1 MPITPTYPG
10 VYIEEI
16 PSGVRTIT
24 GVSTSVTA
32 FIGYTPAGPANH
44 PKQLFNFGEY
54 ERIFGGLHKD
64 SPLSYGVSQFFLNG
78 GGEAWIVRVAQ
89 GTATASVTIS
99 NPSATPTDVLDIEAK
114 SAGKWGNYLRLDVD
128 YDTTNPDASFN
139 LGVTELVTR
148 GQDLVPNRV
157 ESFRNLSMN
166 SESPF
171 YVEKVVEATSDL
183 IKAKRNAAFAGEIAT
198 LPAGK
203 SISGTITLPGD
214 LASTSGH
221 NIVVSVD
228 GKPAVTVPAF
238 DPNSPPP
245 ATIPL
250 LRQSIVAAINAEL
263 GTNAVSGSESGTAT
277 SGVIE
282 LESGTNGDE
291 TSAVTISNAANND
304 VAAAL
309 HLGVANGGTEIPATS
324 SLRPAQTGTVGIDIT
339 DKTAT
344 DLNNKSL
351 ELEIS
356 TVAGGTQPA
365 ETVNFGAEFSD
376 PMVVNEVAT
385 TLQEKIR
392 TLHPDQTL
400 YSNAEVSVVN
410 GALRVVMGGPS
421 PNPVVTFD
429 NPGGLA
435 TQLGIRHD
443 QTGVNNN
450 VTRYALGIGEMSE
463 DQTNATQGTDGSKG
477 GVTELIGSESDKTGI
492 YALADVDIF
501 NILCIPESASL
512 SDAEA
517 KTLIGKA
524 AAYAQ
529 ERRAFYIVDP
539 PDVGGAT
546 PEKIKEWHAKLGLQ
560 SKNSAIYFPR
570 VRLSDPLENYRVGPF
585 APSGTMAGLY
595 ARTDSARGVWKAPAG
610 TEAGLR
616 VAGLDSPMTDDQ
628 NGVLNKL
635 GINCLRTFPI
645 YGRVSWGA
653 RTFEGA
659 DQKASEWKY
668 VPVRR
673 TALFIEES
681 LFRGLKWAVFEPN
694 GETLWAQI
702 RVAAGGFMN
711 NLFRQGAFKGTSPR
725 EAYFVKCDAETT
737 TQNDIDLGIVNVMVG
752 FAPLKPAEFVVIKI
766 QQIAGQVQT

>member
-32 FIGYTPAGPANH
+32 FIGYTPAGPADD
-44 PKQLFNFGEY
+44 PKRIFNFGDY

-78 GGEAWIVRVAQ
+78 GSEAWIVRVAQ
-89 GTATASVTIS
+89 GAATASVTMS
-99 NPSATPTDVLDIEAK
+99 NPAGVDVLDVSAK

-128 YDTTNPDASFN
+128 YDTTNPNSTFN
-139 LGVTELVTR
+139 IGVTEFVTF

-183 IKAKRNAAFAGEIAT
+183 IKASRNPAVAGLIAALPAGTSASGDLSSLT
-198 LPAGK
+198 LPA
-203 SISGTITLPGD
+203 D
-214 LASTSGH
+214 LQDSPNF

-228 GKPAVTVPAF
+228 GESPATIPAF
-238 DPNSPPP
+238 DPAVPP
-245 ATIPL
+245 ATL
-250 LRQSIVAAINAEL
+250 AALGTSIEDAINNEFGADTVDATTVAAGAITIPSKL
-263 GTNAVSGSESGTAT
+263 D
-277 SGVIE
+277 
-282 LESGTNGDE
+282 GDE

-304 VAAAL
+304 AAAL
-309 HLGVANGGTEIPATS
+309 LQFGVANGGIEIPAAS

-351 ELEIS
+351 ELEVS
-356 TVAGGTQPA
+356 TVAGGTPPG

-376 PMVVNEVAT
+376 PVELSEVAR

-392 TLHPDQTL
+392 ALHPDQTI

-410 GALRVVMGGPS
+410 GAMRVVMGGPS
-421 PNPVVTFD
+421 PNPVVAFD

-435 TQLGIRHD
+435 TQLGIRTG
-443 QTGVNNN
+443 QAGVNEN
-450 VTRYALGIGEMSE
+450 VTRYAIGIGEVSQN
-463 DQTNATQGTDGSKG
+463 QTDVNQGADGSKG
-477 GVTELIGSESDKTGI
+477 GATELMGSESAKTGI

-501 NILCIPESASL
+501 NILCIPESAGL

-524 AAYAQ
+524 SAYA
-529 ERRAFYIVDP
+529 EKRRAFYIVDP
-539 PDVGGAT
+539 PDVGGGT
-546 PEKIKEWHAKLGLQ
+546 PEKIKDWHASLGLQ
-560 SKNSAIYFPR
+560 SKNAAIYFPR

-616 VAGLDSPMTDDQ
+616 VAGLDAPMTDDQ
-628 NGVLNKL
+628 NGVLNRL

-653 RTFEGA
+653 RTFDGA

-673 TALFIEES
+673 TALYIEES

-694 GETLWAQI
+694 GETLWAQL
-702 RVAAGGFMN
+702 RVAAGAFMN